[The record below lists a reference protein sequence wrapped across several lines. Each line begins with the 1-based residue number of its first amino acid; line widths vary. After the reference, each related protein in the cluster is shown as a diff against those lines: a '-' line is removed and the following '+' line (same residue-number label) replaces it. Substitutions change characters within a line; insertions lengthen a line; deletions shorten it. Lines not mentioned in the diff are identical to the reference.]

1 MLDWVAFP
9 ISRGFSQP
17 RDRTQ
22 ISRIVGGFFTNRATR
37 EAHISIRLASN
48 PECTNTRTQ
57 RKTEICYYKFP
68 VCYTAFLLA
77 LEKVFIFVLAWFPIQ
92 LDVSDMQV
100 IMELCC
106 FNNPFFSDDLFFGLH
121 WVPIAARGSS
131 LVVVSQGCS
140 LLAVHRLLLVLAF
153 HVAEPRL

>member
-17 RDRTQ
+17 RDRT
-22 ISRIVGGFFTNRATR
+22 RIVGGFFTNRATR
-37 EAHISIRLASN
+37 EAHISIRLVSN
-48 PECTNTRTQ
+48 PECTNTCTQ
-57 RKTEICYYKFP
+57 PKTEVCYYKFP
-68 VCYTAFLLA
+68 VCYRAFLFA
-77 LEKVFIFVLAWFPIQ
+77 LEKVFIFMLAWFPIQ

-100 IMELCC
+100 IMELCS
-106 FNNPFFSDDLFFGLH
+106 FYNPLFSDDPFLGLH

-131 LVVVSQGCS
+131 LVVASQGCS
-140 LLAVHRLLLVLAF
+140 LLAAHRLLLVPAF

>member
-17 RDRTQ
+17 RDRT
-22 ISRIVGGFFTNRATR
+22 RIVGGFFTNRATR
-37 EAHISIRLASN
+37 EAHISIRLVSN
-48 PECTNTRTQ
+48 PECANTCTQ
-57 RKTEICYYKFP
+57 PKTEVCYYKFP
-68 VCYTAFLLA
+68 VCYTAFLFA
-77 LEKVFIFVLAWFPIQ
+77 LEKVFIFMLAWFPIQ

-100 IMELCC
+100 IMELCS
-106 FNNPFFSDDLFFGLH
+106 FYNPLFSDDPFLGLH

-131 LVVVSQGCS
+131 LVVASQGCS
-140 LLAVHRLLLVLAF
+140 LLAAHRLLLVPAF

>member
-17 RDRTQ
+17 RDRT
-22 ISRIVGGFFTNRATR
+22 RIVGGFFTNRATR
-37 EAHISIRLASN
+37 EAHISIRLVSN
-48 PECTNTRTQ
+48 PECTNTCTQ
-57 RKTEICYYKFP
+57 PKTEVCYYKFP

-77 LEKVFIFVLAWFPIQ
+77 LEKVFIFMLAWFPIQ

-100 IMELCC
+100 IMELCS
-106 FNNPFFSDDLFFGLH
+106 FYNPLFSDDPFLGLH

-131 LVVVSQGCS
+131 LVVASQGCS
-140 LLAVHRLLLVLAF
+140 LLAAHRLLLVPAF